1 MPLISRQP
9 SAVEECA
16 RQLREM
22 IADGTLAAG
31 QPLRQDELA
40 AQLGISRTPV
50 REAIARLQAEG
61 LAVVERHRGATVFK
75 PSPDE
80 LKQIYEIRMLLEPYA
95 AKIAVKMV
103 NEDVLAKLRG
113 LYDEMQD
120 SPPWVFD
127 KLNREFHL
135 TLYETAQHNELYE
148 LIKALRYRSDP
159 YIRILI
165 GGGGGE
171 VAQRGHD
178 ALINAVAD
186 GDEEAARI
194 ITYEHLAQ
202 TLATVSS
209 IIDHRHADRVR
220 ALSDQRSDR

>member
-1 MPLISRQP
+1 MISRP
-9 SAVEECA
+9 SVVEECV

-31 QPLRQDELA
+31 QQLRQDELA
-40 AQLGISRTPV
+40 ARLGISRTPI

-61 LAVVERHRGATVFK
+61 LAVVEPNRGATVFN

-103 NEDVLAKLRG
+103 TKEVLAKLRA
-113 LYDEMQD
+113 LYEEMQD
-120 SPPWVFD
+120 SPPWIFY

-171 VAQRGHD
+171 AAQRGHD
-178 ALINAVAD
+178 ALINAVAA
-186 GDEEAARI
+186 GDEEAAQT
-194 ITYEHLAQ
+194 ITYDHLAQ

-209 IIDHRHADRVR
+209 IIEHKQADRAR
-220 ALSDQRSDR
+220 ALSADQTNR

>member
-1 MPLISRQP
+1 MHVNSRP
-9 SAVEECA
+9 SIVDTCA
-16 RQLREM
+16 SQLREM

-40 AQLGISRTPV
+40 AQLGISRTPI

-61 LAVVERHRGATVFK
+61 LAVLKPNRGATVFK

-103 NEDVLAKLRG
+103 TREVIAKLRS
-113 LYDEMQD
+113 LYEQMQD
-120 SPPWVFD
+120 SPPWMFFQI
-127 KLNREFHL
+127 NREFHL

-159 YIRILI
+159 YIRILA
-165 GGGGGE
+165 GGGGSE
-171 VAQRGHD
+171 AAQRGHD
-178 ALINAVAD
+178 ALINAVTD
-186 GDEEAARI
+186 GDEEAASA
-194 ITYEHLAQ
+194 ITYDHLAQ
-202 TLATVSS
+202 TLATVTA
-209 IIDHRHADRVR
+209 IIDHRSQATG
-220 ALSDQRSDR
+220 LGIT